1 MRGCAGGNGG
11 VHEPL
16 TGGADAQ
23 CEISRMNVMVFYL
36 MPYADLDLRVK
47 DQYRSAWIVLPNSH
61 FDPVKGHALYNRYLD
76 ELELCDEI
84 GFDGVC
90 VNEHHQ
96 TAYGMM
102 PSPVV
107 TASALARRTSKGR
120 IAILGSAFCLRENPL
135 TLAEEHAMIDV
146 ITGGR
151 LITGFV
157 RGVGSE
163 YFSFGANPVHSLE
176 RHKEAHDLV
185 VRAWTEPG
193 PFAFEGKHYN
203 MQYVNCWP
211 RPFQKPH
218 PPIWCPSMGSLETI
232 EWAAHPDRKY
242 VYLQNF
248 SPRQSVARYLNMYRE
263 IAQCKFGYEAA
274 SDRIGWGAPVYLS
287 DTDEKA
293 VDEARPHIEAL
304 FNVFLPKLSEL
315 MFFPPGYL
323 SPASLKSVLAHKK
336 ANTGGVKIETL
347 IERGIIFCGS
357 PDTVR
362 RQIAEAHGELGFQEF
377 LAMLQFGTMPAELSV
392 RNIRLFALE
401 VLPALQALTDRD
413 YRGYE
418 PPRAAAGSTSTH
430 WLS

>member
-1 MRGCAGGNGG
+1 MK
-11 VHEPL
+11 
-16 TGGADAQ
+16 
-23 CEISRMNVMVFYL
+23 VMVFYL

-107 TASALARRTSKGR
+107 TASALARRTRKGR
-120 IAILGSAFCLRENPL
+120 IAILGNAFCLRENPL

-163 YFSFGANPVHSLE
+163 YFSFGTNPVHSLE
-176 RHKEAHDLV
+176 RHQEAHDLV
-185 VRAWTEPG
+185 IRAWTETG

-203 MQYVNCWP
+203 LQYVNCWP
-211 RPFQKPH
+211 RPYQQPH
-218 PPIWCPSMGSLETI
+218 PPIWCPSTGSLETI
-232 EWAAHPDRKY
+232 EWAAHPDRRY

-248 SPRQSVARYLNMYRE
+248 SPRQSVSRYLNLYRE
-263 IAQCKFGYEAA
+263 YAQRKFGYKAK
-274 SDRIGWGAPVYLS
+274 SDRIGWGAPVYVS

-323 SPASLKSVLAHKK
+323 SPGSLKAVLAHKK
-336 ANTGGVKIETL
+336 ANTGGVKIESL

-362 RQIAEAHGELGFQEF
+362 RQISEAHGELGFQEF

-392 RNIRLFALE
+392 KNIKLFASD
-401 VLPALQALTDRD
+401 VLPALQALTDRE
-413 YRGYE
+413 YRGFE
-418 PPRAAAGSTSTH
+418 LPKHAAE
-430 WLS
+430 